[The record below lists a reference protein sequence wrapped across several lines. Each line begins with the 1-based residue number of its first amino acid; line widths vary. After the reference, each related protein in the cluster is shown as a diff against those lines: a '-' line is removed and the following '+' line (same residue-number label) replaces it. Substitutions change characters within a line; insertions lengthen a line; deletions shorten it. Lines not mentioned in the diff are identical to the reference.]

1 MPGTDAV
8 PRVYLDACM
17 AIHLVERHPDHAQSL
32 RERLILPSGA
42 PAVQVVLSELVRME
56 CRLRPVREG
65 DLVLTRRYDA
75 FFATAGHV
83 WVPMDRAVF
92 DRATGLRAQHR
103 LRTPDALHL
112 AAAIESGCEQFWTH
126 DSRLAAAA
134 RGSLA
139 VIDLS
144 S

>member
-1 MPGTDAV
+1 
-8 PRVYLDACM
+8 M